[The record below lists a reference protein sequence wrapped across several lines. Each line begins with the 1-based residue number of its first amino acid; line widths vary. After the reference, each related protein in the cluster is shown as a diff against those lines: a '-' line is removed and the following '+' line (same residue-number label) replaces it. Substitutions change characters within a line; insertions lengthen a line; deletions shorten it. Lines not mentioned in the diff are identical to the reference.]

1 MVSGSERSSWGV
13 RRDAERVLG
22 ICAIAMRKSCA
33 VGDARRWVCIEA
45 RTSDSSL
52 SISSAKSVV
61 RLYGHDPSLRT
72 LLGMGSEHL
81 KSGWLD
87 AIETCQSQGSANAF
101 QQLTLCELGILWRR
115 LDSIRE
121 LLHMV

>member
-22 ICAIAMRKSCA
+22 MCDIAMRKSCA

-52 SISSAKSVV
+52 SISFIELVA
-61 RLYGHDPSLRT
+61 RLYGHGSSPLT
-72 LLGMGSEHL
+72 LLGMRSEHL
-81 KSGWLD
+81 ESCRLD
-87 AIETCQSQGSANAF
+87 AIETCQSQGSANAL
-101 QQLTLCELGILWRR
+101 QQLALCELRILWRR
-115 LDSIRE
+115 FNSIRE
-121 LLHMV
+121 LLNMV

>member
-1 MVSGSERSSWGV
+1 MVSGSERSSWGA

-22 ICAIAMRKSCA
+22 MCDIAMRKSCA

-52 SISSAKSVV
+52 SISFVELVA
-61 RLYGHDPSLRT
+61 RLYGHGPSPLT
-72 LLGMGSEHL
+72 LLGMRSEHFESCRFDTI
-81 KSGWLD
+81 K
-87 AIETCQSQGSANAF
+87 TCQSQGSANAL
-101 QQLTLCELGILWRR
+101 QQLSLCELRILCRR

-121 LLHMV
+121 LLNMV